1 MTVEQDMKCN
11 KCKNEFSGVPNQ
23 AICNECLN
31 TSNKKTSTRTSTRID
46 WYIQSAVYLVTAG
59 FWQAENAMRQGIE
72 LPLEEHFFI
81 ALISFGIPSWLLI
94 SGIMYLIER
103 NKPEEERSNTLFW
116 MGLGFLGIIVFI

>member
-1 MTVEQDMKCN
+1 M
-11 KCKNEFSGVPNQ
+11 
-23 AICNECLN
+23 
-31 TSNKKTSTRTSTRID
+31 NKKTSTGTSTRIN

-59 FWQAENAMRQGIE
+59 FWQAENAIRQGIE

-103 NKPEEERSNTLFW
+103 KKPEEERSNTLFW